1 MAALILCAAALLTIT
16 PSTHC
21 SAALATSD
29 NAEART
35 CPSCLPCPEDPSN
48 TIKKFWS
55 DNEYMWIFYMDP
67 HTTAS
72 CIKERRVGISESI
85 VALQKSTVRNGAESS
100 QFPVKMWTLS
110 QAGDEMW
117 HIDQNSN
124 NKHTETLLYRPPQ
137 GRCAIIKESNT
148 ETEWYSLLVG
158 GENPTQSVGNCLDVY
173 KSFSKVPEPQAMYL
187 ESCAKSSQ

>member
-117 HIDQNSN
+117 HIDQ
-124 NKHTETLLYRPPQ
+124 K
-137 GRCAIIKESNT
+137 
-148 ETEWYSLLVG
+148 WYSLLVG

>member
-117 HIDQNSN
+117 HIDQSTPC
-124 NKHTETLLYRPPQ
+124 HTHLGLYEASET
-137 GRCAIIKESNT
+137 A
-148 ETEWYSLLVG
+148 
-158 GENPTQSVGNCLDVY
+158 
-173 KSFSKVPEPQAMYL
+173 A
-187 ESCAKSSQ
+187 SSP